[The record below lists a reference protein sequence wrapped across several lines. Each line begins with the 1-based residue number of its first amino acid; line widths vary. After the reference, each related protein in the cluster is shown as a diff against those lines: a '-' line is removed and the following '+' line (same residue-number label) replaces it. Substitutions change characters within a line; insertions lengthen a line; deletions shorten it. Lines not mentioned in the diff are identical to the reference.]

1 MRSLLIIVIG
11 LLLVMGLM
19 RWLAPARRRA
29 AMWGFSLVWLLV
41 CAWNL
46 SVGLSHG
53 YALGEELLVHAFLFV
68 IPVGF
73 GWWKVADRT
82 N

>member
-11 LLLVMGLM
+11 LLVVRLM
-19 RWLAPARRRA
+19 RYLAPGGRYA

-53 YALGEELLVHAFLFV
+53 YALGEELLVHAFLFA

-73 GWWKVADRT
+73 GWWKVAGRT
-82 N
+82 S